1 MTPCV
6 IHVNVDF
13 SSILGAMPRK
23 SAKRRPAG
31 AHREAILRAA
41 RTEFAAH
48 GFEGATTVAIA
59 KRAGVT
65 QPLVHHHF
73 GSKAKLWTAILAE
86 LFGALRDRI
95 DRANQE
101 VGSERARIERLVRT
115 VITFS
120 AERPELSRLIRL
132 ESTSAQGS
140 FEVLYKLHLAPL
152 IKLFN
157 DIIAHAEEQGVV
169 RRLDHGFLYFAL
181 IGAAT
186 QPFAEPATARRG
198 FSIEPFDQ
206 ATADRYADFIVDV
219 VLSGIWDHHL
229 PRS

>member
-1 MTPCV
+1 MKARTP
-6 IHVNVDF
+6 
-13 SSILGAMPRK
+13 
-23 SAKRRPAG
+23 AKRVKRPKRRVPVG
-31 AHREAILRAA
+31 AHRDAILRAA

-48 GFEGATTVAIA
+48 GFAGATTVAIA

-86 LFGALRDRI
+86 LFGALRDRL

-101 VGSERARIERLVRT
+101 PGSERARIERLVRT
-115 VITFS
+115 VIAFS

-140 FEVLYKLHLAPL
+140 FDVLYRLHLAPL
-152 IKLFN
+152 MKFFN
-157 DIIAHAEEQGVV
+157 ETIAHAEEQGVL
-169 RRLDHGFLYFAL
+169 RRLDRGFLYFAM
-181 IGAAT
+181 IGSAT
-186 QPFAEPATARRG
+186 QLFAEPATARRG

-219 VLSGIWDHHL
+219 VLSGIWTHHL
-229 PRS
+229 PSS